1 MNTIIYDKTAKGR
14 EEIATRVYRLA
25 PRLRTLLVMVD
36 GKHAMGALLQQVAGL
51 GLTETA
57 ATDLL
62 EEGFIVAAPVAAAPV
77 VSASAAS
84 ALLPEAASPPPSFAP
99 MAPRA
104 DTALHAP
111 VGAAAEQFQA
121 LYVFYNQTIKANLG
135 LRGLPLQLKVE
146 RAASVD
152 DLRALRRAF
161 LEATQK
167 ARGTAVAVALRAQ
180 LDAHLGGAPE
190 FDFSLEDHQ

>member
-77 VSASAAS
+77 VSAPAP
-84 ALLPEAASPPPSFAP
+84 LPEAASPPPSFAP